1 MENIIENNIFIF
13 DEEIKTVITY
23 ETYRDYNFITKIK
36 INDSVIF
43 ETQIANYYNNINN
56 HFNFNIEEPYLKK
69 VFFNKFEKLLRDNL
83 DRIINYTNYS
93 VNTEISVLNNVRYY
107 DFFYNLYYSK
117 RKQFLRL
124 AFDNDDTFYKQHRND
139 LDRMFI
145 RAVLD
150 QYIQLV
156 FQIVK
161 MAYLKEGIDFFFEEM
176 FISYFNKNIN
186 ETELLAIREQHYM
199 AKQLKNF

>member
-1 MENIIENNIFIF
+1 MENTIENNIFIF

-23 ETYRDYNFITKIK
+23 ETYRDYDFITKIK

-43 ETQIANYYNNINN
+43 ETEISNYYNNINN

-69 VFFNKFEKLLRDNL
+69 VFFNKFEKLLL
-83 DRIINYTNYS
+83 DSLGRITNYTNYT
-93 VNTEISVLNNVRYY
+93 VDTEVSLLNNVRYY

-117 RKQFLRL
+117 TKQFLRL
-124 AFDNDDTFYKQHRND
+124 AFDDGDIFYKHHRDD

-145 RAVLD
+145 SAVLD

-156 FQIVK
+156 FKIVK
-161 MAYLKEGIDFFFEEM
+161 IAYLKEGIDFFFEEM
-176 FISYFNKNIN
+176 FVSYFNKNMN
-186 ETELLAIREQHYM
+186 ETELLAIRDQHYM